1 MIPPKGIPFLPCV
14 SEGCIEKATWG
25 VNWVPTYCDIHKSI
39 GIQPLEENRCV
50 SCKHIRI
57 VNTEGICKQCKIS
70 PPESVNTIFTFAS
83 HPFFTVNDPSVRS
96 TVSSNDSKT
105 LRLTKSSSN
114 ILVKPLAVSPTISP
128 TVTPT
133 ITPKMTPTLALRRC
147 SALSIGSIGSE
158 GSSKPPS
165 RRPSALGQ
173 TLNLKLA
180 NLQQDGKLQN
190 SIETAKNKLKAAKA
204 LYQEFSPIDNSPSK
218 SAAFENIVQ
227 LEKEVEDACKEWC
240 KAQRS

>member
-1 MIPPKGIPFLPCV
+1 MIPSKGIPFLPCV
-14 SEGCIEKATWG
+14 KEGCIEKATWG

-39 GIQPLEENRCV
+39 GIQPLEENKCK

-57 VNTEGICKQCKIS
+57 VNTDSICKQCKLF
-70 PPESVNTIFTFAS
+70 PPEPLNTMYTLPT

-96 TVSSNDSKT
+96 TVSSNDTRT
-105 LRLTKSSSN
+105 LRSTKSSPN
-114 ILVKPLAVSPTISP
+114 ILVKPLELSP
-128 TVTPT
+128 TV
-133 ITPKMTPTLALRRC
+133 TPTLALRRC
-147 SALSIGSIGSE
+147 SALSIGSVLTNSSE
-158 GSSKPPS
+158 GSSNSKPAS
-165 RRPSALGQ
+165 RRSSALGQ

-204 LYQEFSPIDNSPSK
+204 LYKEYSSTENSPSK
-218 SAAFENIVQ
+218 TAAFENIVQ
-227 LEKEVEDACKEWC
+227 LEKEVEDACKAWC